1 MSFKHN
7 FLFIII
13 VIFISTILT
22 NCQIK
27 KTQKNHGIVFLKN
40 RYEKLI
46 INKTNSNDVIRILGN
61 PHTKSVKNNFEWIY
75 IERVLV
81 KGSFHKLG
89 SNVISENNVAVLSFN
104 KYGILK
110 NKSFFDKQK
119 IAKLKFTNKKTLND
133 LGQSSFVSEFLQS
146 IRSKMYGN
154 R

>member
-1 MSFKHN
+1 MGFKHN
-7 FLFIII
+7 IIYI
-13 VIFISTILT
+13 VLIIFISINLT
-22 NCQIK
+22 NCQLK

-40 RYEKLI
+40 RYERLI
-46 INKTNSNDVIRILGN
+46 INKSNTNDVIRILGN
-61 PHTKSVKNNFEWIY
+61 PHTKSIKNKSEWIY

-104 KYGILK
+104 KYGVLK
-110 NKSFFDKQK
+110 NKDFFDKQK
-119 IAKLKFTNKKTLND
+119 LANLKFTSEKTSND

-154 R
+154 K

>member
-1 MSFKHN
+1 MILKHN
-7 FLFIII
+7 FIYTVIIF
-13 VIFISTILT
+13 FISVSLT

-40 RYEKLI
+40 RYEKLTV
-46 INKTNSNDVIRILGN
+46 NKTNTNDVIRILGS
-61 PHTKSVKNNFEWIY
+61 PHTKSVKNNSEWIY

-89 SNVISENNVAVLSFN
+89 ANVISENNIAVLSFN

-119 IAKLKFTNKKTLND
+119 IANLKFSGDKTSND

-154 R
+154 K

>member
-1 MSFKHN
+1 MILKHN
-7 FLFIII
+7 FIYLVIIF
-13 VIFISTILT
+13 FISVNLS

-40 RYEKLI
+40 RYEKLTV
-46 INKTNSNDVIRILGN
+46 NKTNTNDVIRILGS
-61 PHTKSVKNNFEWIY
+61 PHTKSVKNNSEWIY

-89 SNVISENNVAVLSFN
+89 TNVISENNIAVLSFN

-119 IAKLKFTNKKTLND
+119 IASLKFSDDKTSND

-154 R
+154 K

>member
-1 MSFKHN
+1 MGFKHN
-7 FLFIII
+7 IIYI
-13 VIFISTILT
+13 VLIIFISINLT
-22 NCQIK
+22 NCQLK

-40 RYEKLI
+40 RYERLI
-46 INKTNSNDVIRILGN
+46 INKSNTNDVIRILGN
-61 PHTKSVKNNFEWIY
+61 PHTKSIKNNSEWIY

-104 KYGILK
+104 KYGVLK
-110 NKSFFDKQK
+110 NKDFFDKQK
-119 IAKLKFTNKKTLND
+119 LANLKFTSEKTSND

-154 R
+154 K

>member
-7 FLFIII
+7 FLYIFLI
-13 VIFISTILT
+13 IFISINLT
-22 NCQIK
+22 NCQLK

-46 INKTNSNDVIRILGN
+46 INKSNINDVIKILGN
-61 PHTKSVKNNFEWIY
+61 PHTKSVKNNSEWIY

-110 NKSFFDKQK
+110 NKNFFDKQK
-119 IAKLKFTNKKTLND
+119 IANLKFTSEKTSND

>member
-7 FLFIII
+7 FLYIFLI
-13 VIFISTILT
+13 IFISINLT
-22 NCQIK
+22 NCQLK

-46 INKTNSNDVIRILGN
+46 INKSNTNDVIKILGN
-61 PHTKSVKNNFEWIY
+61 PHTKSVKNNSEWIY

-110 NKSFFDKQK
+110 NKNFFDKQK
-119 IAKLKFTNKKTLND
+119 IANLKFTSEKTSND

>member
-1 MSFKHN
+1 MV
-7 FLFIII
+7 II
-13 VIFISTILT
+13 IFISINLT

-40 RYEKLI
+40 RYEKLTV
-46 INKTNSNDVIRILGN
+46 NKTNTNDVIRILGN
-61 PHTKSVKNNFEWIY
+61 PHTKSVKNNSEWIY

-89 SNVISENNVAVLSFN
+89 TNVISENNIVVLSFN

-110 NKSFFDKQK
+110 NKSFLDKQK
-119 IAKLKFTNKKTLND
+119 IANLKFSSDKTSND
-133 LGQSSFVSEFLQS
+133 LSQSSFVSEFLQS

-154 R
+154 K